1 MNLTFTDVLIKAGI
15 DPKKVK
21 LIRHALTDKNF
32 KECYDSDLVYEYTC
46 HQKADFSKG
55 YEYWAVFISGAST
68 LAKFHSIYRVGK
80 CVPDTAKKIPKNCPK
95 GEASKYDG
103 KHAVFNLERIDDL
116 KDYENK
122 LTIQW
127 GNSARSWHQ
136 KGTTEKEIVSL
147 QPDKKK
153 VFPGYERVILTYDE
167 LKDIVENQNVYDDW
181 VIPLSSIYAIYLI
194 VDTETG
200 KQYVGS
206 AYNTK
211 DGLFGRWSCYANT
224 KHGGNKLMKEEL
236 CSHPERYHK
245 FQFSILQVLPK
256 TLSPQEVTDIETLYK
271 DKLLTKKFG
280 MNAN

>member
-1 MNLTFTDVLIKAGI
+1 MLTFTDVLINAGI

-32 KECYDSDLVYEYTC
+32 KECYDCDMIYEYTC
-46 HQKADFSKG
+46 HQKTDFSKG
-55 YEYWAVFISGAST
+55 YEYWAVFISGSGT
-68 LAKFHSIYRVGK
+68 LAKFHSIYHVGES
-80 CVPDTAKKIPKNCPK
+80 VPDTRDMIPNGLPK
-95 GEASKYDG
+95 AEASCYNG
-103 KHAVFNLERIDDL
+103 KHAIYKLEHIDIL
-116 KDYENK
+116 SEYENK

-127 GNSARSWHQ
+127 GKSTRSWHQ
-136 KGTTEKEIVSL
+136 KGTTGKEIVSL

-153 VFPGYERVILTYDE
+153 IFPGYEHVVISYDE
-167 LKDIVENQNVYDDW
+167 LKDIIDNPTAYEDW
-181 VIPLSSIYAIYLI
+181 IIPLKSIYAIYLI

-211 DGLFGRWSCYANT
+211 DGLFGRWSCYVAT

-236 CSHPERYHK
+236 CAHPDRYHK
-245 FQFSILQVLPK
+245 FRFSILQVLPK
-256 TLSPQEVTDIETLYK
+256 TLSPEEVTDIETLYK
-271 DKLLTKKFG
+271 EKLLSKEFG

>member
-1 MNLTFTDVLIKAGI
+1 MLTFTDVLIKAGI

-32 KECYDSDLVYEYTC
+32 KACYDRGKVYEYTC
-46 HQKADFSKG
+46 HQKADFSKN
-55 YEYWAVFISGAST
+55 YEYWAVFISGAGT
-68 LAKFHSIYRVGK
+68 LAKFHSIYRVGASA
-80 CVPDTAKKIPKNCPK
+80 PDTANTIPKGLPK
-95 GEASKYDG
+95 SETSKYDG
-103 KHAVFNLERIDDL
+103 THAIFKLQPLNILSE
-116 KDYENK
+116 YENK

-147 QPDKKK
+147 QPDMKK
-153 VFPGYERVILTYDE
+153 VFPGYERVILSYDE
-167 LKDIVENQNVYDDW
+167 LKDITDNPTAYTDW
-181 VIPLSSIYAIYLI
+181 IIPLSSIYAIYLI

-211 DGLFGRWSCYANT
+211 DGLLGRWSCYVTT
-224 KHGGNKLMKEEL
+224 KHGGNKLLKEEL
-236 CSHPERYHK
+236 CSYPERYHK
-245 FQFSILQVLPK
+245 YQFSILQVLPK
-256 TLSPQEVTDIETLYK
+256 TLSPEEVTEIETLYK
-271 DKLLTKKFG
+271 NKLLSKRFG

>member
-1 MNLTFTDVLIKAGI
+1 MLTFTDVLIKEGI

-32 KECYDSDLVYEYTC
+32 KECYDCGMVYEYTC

-55 YEYWAVFISGAST
+55 YEYWAVFISGAGT
-68 LAKFHSIYRVGK
+68 LAKFYAIYRVGEL
-80 CVPDTAKKIPKNCPK
+80 VPDTHNRIPKGLPK
-95 GEASKYDG
+95 TEASHYDG
-103 KHAVFNLERIDDL
+103 KHAIFNLEHLDIL
-116 KDYENK
+116 SEYENK

-136 KGTTEKEIVSL
+136 KGITEKVIVSL

-153 VFPGYERVILTYDE
+153 VFPGYEHVVLSYDE
-167 LKDIVENQNVYDDW
+167 LKDIVDNPTAYEDW
-181 VIPLSSIYAIYLI
+181 IIPLSSIYAIYLI

-211 DGLFGRWSCYANT
+211 DGLLGRWSCYAAT

-236 CSHPERYHK
+236 CAHPERYHK

-256 TLSPQEVTDIETLYK
+256 TLSPEEVTDVETLYK
-271 DKLLTKKFG
+271 EKLLTKKFG